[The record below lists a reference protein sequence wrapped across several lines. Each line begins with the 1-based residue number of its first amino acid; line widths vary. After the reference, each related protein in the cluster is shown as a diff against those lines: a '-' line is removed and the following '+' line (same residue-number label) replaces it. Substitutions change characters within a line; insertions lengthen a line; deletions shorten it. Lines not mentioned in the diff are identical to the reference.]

1 MAVTLEMA
9 MRECNN
15 FFERCKYAGEIR
27 IAGGKIVPDV
37 GSPYVYISGSARNDG
52 VHSLVSG
59 AMEDADGEET
69 FDGTL
74 WFLYPPRPFIEIAKQ
89 CAEYETKN
97 PTGAYTSESFGHY
110 SYSRATGSNGVVTWQ
125 AAFADKLRPYHHMY
139 TEVG

>member
-74 WFLYPPRPFIEIAKQ
+74 WFLYPPRPFIEIAKE
-89 CAEYETKN
+89 CA
-97 PTGAYTSESFGHY
+97 GIHLGIV
-110 SYSRATGSNGVVTWQ
+110 RALQLFAGDWQQWRCDVASGICGQ
-125 AAFADKLRPYHHMY
+125 AA
-139 TEVG
+139 TV

>member
-15 FFERCKYAGEIR
+15 FFERCKYTGEIR

-59 AMEDADGEET
+59 AMEDAAGEET

-74 WFLYPPRPFIEIAKQ
+74 WFLYPPRPFVEIAKQ
-89 CAEYETKN
+89 CAEYETFAS
-97 PTGAYTSESFGHY
+97 TRSVQIATAEMHRIAIYTFFERVL
-110 SYSRATGSNGVVTWQ
+110 SR
-125 AAFADKLRPYHHMY
+125 
-139 TEVG
+139 

>member
-52 VHSLVSG
+52 V
-59 AMEDADGEET
+59 
-69 FDGTL
+69 
-74 WFLYPPRPFIEIAKQ
+74 P
-89 CAEYETKN
+89 
-97 PTGAYTSESFGHY
+97 
-110 SYSRATGSNGVVTWQ
+110 
-125 AAFADKLRPYHHMY
+125 
-139 TEVG
+139 

>member
-1 MAVTLEMA
+1 MAVMLEMA

-74 WFLYPPRPFIEIAKQ
+74 WFLYPPRPFVEIAKE
-89 CAEYETKN
+89 CAEYETKK
-97 PTGAYTSESFGHY
+97 PDGGIHLGIV
-110 SYSRATGSNGVVTWQ
+110 RALQ
-125 AAFADKLRPYHHMY
+125 LFARNREQRRCDVASGIR
-139 TEVG
+139 G

>member
-52 VHSLVSG
+52 VHSHHNG
-59 AMEDADGEET
+59 EMYEKDGEESL
-69 FDGTL
+69 DGTL
-74 WFLYPPRPFIEIAKQ
+74 WFVYRPGPFI
-89 CAEYETKN
+89 
-97 PTGAYTSESFGHY
+97 
-110 SYSRATGSNGVVTWQ
+110 
-125 AAFADKLRPYHHMY
+125 
-139 TEVG
+139 

>member
-15 FFERCKYAGEIR
+15 FFERCKYTGEIH
-27 IAGGKIVPDV
+27 ILGGKIVPDV

-59 AMEDADGEET
+59 AMEDANGEET

-74 WFLYPPRPFIEIAKQ
+74 WFLYPPRPFIEIAKN
-89 CAEYETKN
+89 ARSTRRKTRRGLIRRN
-97 PTGAYTSESFGHY
+97 RSGITAIRG
-110 SYSRATGSNGVVTWQ
+110 RL
-125 AAFADKLRPYHHMY
+125 AAMAL
-139 TEVG
+139 

>member
-74 WFLYPPRPFIEIAKQ
+74 WFLYPPRPFIEIAKE

-97 PTGAYTSESFGHY
+97 PTGAYTSLCLHTL
-110 SYSRATGSNGVVTWQ
+110 RADCNGRNAQNCNMHFSERVLSW
-125 AAFADKLRPYHHMY
+125 
-139 TEVG
+139 